1 MLFTVL
7 PTFWRTVTPAVLR
20 HEEGQMIAP
29 VANFYCTPVYNRR
42 GAVTAAE
49 LGSDARYLEIP
60 DDNIVT
66 RNTARYTE
74 VFNNNI
80 IK

>member
-1 MLFTVL
+1 
-7 PTFWRTVTPAVLR
+7 
-20 HEEGQMIAP
+20 MIAP
-29 VANFYCTPVYNRR
+29 VANFHCTPVYNRR